1 MIRGQG
7 IGKMRNR
14 CVAWL
19 LTLYAVA
26 GGMDPARAEE
36 AAQRFDPSTFS
47 QMPTACDVLASHPD
61 DPNRV
66 APGRDRAEIAKDFPG
81 AVAACRS
88 AVERDP
94 GNPRLQYQLARVL
107 GYSGQGALAMPHRAK
122 AVEGRYPQALFVVGF
137 LYLTGQ
143 NENPKDPCRAGE
155 LMRES
160 AIEGRIAGQIGFP
173 RYAMQGLFE
182 GCDVKVERTEM
193 LGFLDAV
200 AKQVAGDYY
209 RTMLVELVREAVNAG
224 RPPRQ

>member
-1 MIRGQG
+1 
-7 IGKMRNR
+7 
-14 CVAWL
+14 
-19 LTLYAVA
+19 LYAVA
-26 GGMDPARAEE
+26 CGISPARAEE
-36 AAQRFDPSTFS
+36 AARRFDPSTFS
-47 QMPTACDVLASHPD
+47 QVPTACDLLASHPD

-81 AVAACRS
+81 AIAACRS

-94 GNPRLQYQLARVL
+94 ANPRLQYQLARVL
-107 GYSGQGALAMPHRAK
+107 GYSGQGKFAMPHRAK

-160 AIEGRIAGQIGFP
+160 AIEGRIAGQVGFP

-182 GCDVKVERTEM
+182 GCEVKVERAEM
-193 LGFLDAV
+193 LGFLDAA
-200 AKQVAGDYY
+200 AKQVSGDYY

-224 RPPRQ
+224 EPKLQ